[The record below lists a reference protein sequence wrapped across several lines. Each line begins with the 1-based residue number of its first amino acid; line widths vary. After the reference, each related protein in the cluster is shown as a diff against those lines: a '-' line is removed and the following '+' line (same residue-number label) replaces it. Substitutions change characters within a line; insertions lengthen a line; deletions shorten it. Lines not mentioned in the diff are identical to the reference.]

1 MLIAACVASL
11 NEGECFLR
19 IPPVLLPGR
28 PDRAEMLSSRLG
40 TPRFVLTWAREE
52 ESIALPLSLAEA
64 LAVMKWGAILEEQET
79 GRREQFDA
87 LEIG

>member
-1 MLIAACVASL
+1 MS
-11 NEGECFLR
+11 ERECFLR

-40 TPRFVLTWAREE
+40 SPRLVLTWVREE
-52 ESIALPLSLAEA
+52 ENIALPLSLAEA
-64 LAVMKWGAILEEQET
+64 LAVMRWGVTLEEQET
-79 GRREQFDA
+79 GRREQFDS